1 MGNICT
7 RNNVGGE
14 EHRVGRAEGAGEGEG
29 GAEEDGPESDHLPSV
44 GVFQNEKINPSFPKQ
59 HNLI

>member
-1 MGNICT
+1 MGNIST

-29 GAEEDGPESDHLPSV
+29 GAEEDGSESNYLPSV
-44 GVFQNEKINPSFPKQ
+44 GVFRNKKKSTLRFP
-59 HNLI
+59 NMI